1 MDIKTEDVFEAVRRG
16 YDDLELADTRQILDY
31 FANVEDESQI
41 GHVSNIKGILFERLY
56 VDSLAEE
63 GIAASVFEAT
73 NHPLVDISVEQ
84 GSGMM
89 LEMQLK
95 ATDSPGYVIS
105 SMNENPDIP
114 FVVTSEVAD
123 SISHAHLIDSDI
135 SNEVLEH
142 AVTETL
148 FDDFVNPFSLF
159 SVLRWVI
166 GIPF

>member
-1 MDIKTEDVFEAVRRG
+1 
-16 YDDLELADTRQILDY
+16 
-31 FANVEDESQI
+31 
-41 GHVSNIKGILFERLY
+41 
-56 VDSLAEE
+56 
-63 GIAASVFEAT
+63 
-73 NHPLVDISVEQ
+73 
-84 GSGMM
+84 MM

-95 ATDSPGYVIS
+95 ATDSPGYVLS

-135 SNEVLEH
+135 SNEALEQ

-148 FDDFVNPFSLF
+148 FEDFVNPFSPW
-159 SVLRWVI
+159 SVLRWIV

>member
-1 MDIKTEDVFEAVRRG
+1 MAIKAEDIFESVRRG
-16 YDDLELADTRQILDY
+16 YDDLELADSRQILDY
-31 FANVEDESQI
+31 FANVEDEFRM

-56 VDSLAEE
+56 VNNLADQ

-73 NHPLVDISVEQ
+73 NHPLVDISVDQ
-84 GSGMM
+84 GSGLM

-95 ATDSPGYVIS
+95 ATDSPGYVLS
-105 SMNENPDIP
+105 SMSENPDIP

-123 SISHAHLIDSDI
+123 GISHAHLIDSDI
-135 SNEVLEH
+135 SNEALEH

-148 FDDFVNPFSLF
+148 FTDYVNPFSAL
-159 SVLRWVI
+159 SVLRWIV